1 MASPRLSIR
10 TKPAVLAAL
19 DDRAKRLG
27 ATRSEVAEAI
37 LEEALIGLTSEAA
50 PVPRKVAPKVRATA
64 PPSKGRAHPAPEAKP
79 AAARE
84 ALAQVETRVGVKSR
98 LDMSSVPFVGQG
110 KRPAY
115 QRARDKRG

>member
-1 MASPRLSIR
+1 MATTTKTLRGSP
-10 TKPAVLAAL
+10 AL
-19 DDRAKRLG
+19 WALLESQAKREGVTANALAVTILERGLG
-27 ATRSEVAEAI
+27 AVADEP
-37 LEEALIGLTSEAA
+37 A
-50 PVPRKVAPKVRATA
+50 PVPRKAAPKVRATA
-64 PPSKGRAHPAPEAKP
+64 PPSKGRAHPVPAAKP